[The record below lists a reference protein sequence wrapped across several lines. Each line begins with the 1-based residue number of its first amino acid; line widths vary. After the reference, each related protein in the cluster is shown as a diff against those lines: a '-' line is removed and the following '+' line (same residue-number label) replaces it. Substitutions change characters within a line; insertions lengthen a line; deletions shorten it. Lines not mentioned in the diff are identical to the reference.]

1 VTAFAAE
8 QWQRAVTTLETAKR
22 IADDD
27 PDSAASR
34 SFYAAFHAVTA
45 LFAAEGKD
53 FKKHSAFRAA
63 VHRDLVNTGRW
74 PSDLGV
80 AYDFL
85 MEMRETGDY
94 GGLARVTAEDAKS
107 AIDFAQRILD
117 VVAPGFLNQK
127 G

>member
-1 VTAFAAE
+1 MGFANE
-8 QWQRAVTTLETAKR
+8 QWLRAVTTLETARR

-27 PDSAASR
+27 PDSASSR
-34 SFYAAFHAVTA
+34 AFYAAFHAVTA

-53 FKKHSAFRAA
+53 FRKHSALRVA
-63 VHRDLVNTGRW
+63 VHRDLVKTGRW
-74 PSDLGV
+74 PADLGV

-94 GGLARVTAEDAKS
+94 GGLARVTAEDATK
-107 AIDFAQRILD
+107 AVELAERILD
-117 VVAPGFLNQK
+117 AVAPSFQAEK